1 MIRWREA
8 LRADVPAIVALLRD
22 DTMGAVR
29 ESGDLPQYLAAFDAM
44 TYEYGNALIV
54 GEADGRVVATY
65 QLTFIT
71 GLSLTASRRAQV
83 ESVRVS
89 AKLRSEGVGTALMRD
104 AEMRA
109 IHAGCKLIQLT
120 SNKARDDAQ
129 RFYQRAGYTPSHIGF
144 KKLLEQDT

>member
-22 DTMGAVR
+22 DALGAAR
-29 ESGDLPQYLAAFDAM
+29 ETGDMADYFAAFDAM
-44 TYEYGNALIV
+44 SYEYGNAIIV

-71 GLSLTASRRAQV
+71 GLSLRASRRAQI

-89 AKLRSEGVGTALMRD
+89 AKLRSEGVGGALMRD

-109 IHAGCKLIQLT
+109 THAGCTLIQLT
-120 SNKARDDAQ
+120 SNKTREDAQ
-129 RFYQRAGYTPSHIGF
+129 RFYESAGYAPSHIGF
-144 KKLLEQDT
+144 KKILA